1 MSLKTI
7 TRLLFTG
14 TLMALSAAAIAG
26 GPDMMAPPAPVDYS
40 GMYIEGD
47 AGWAQA
53 NWDNFWAGALNSAP
67 AVLAFPRGGV
77 VGDHGDSGFTYGG
90 DLGYQFNRYFSA
102 EAGWYHLVTV
112 SGNHATAV
120 GGSGTLDPIVVRSW
134 FVYFAGKVAIPVADD
149 FDIFGKAGI
158 VWRKLDYSGPAVGL
172 AAITAV
178 FHDTH
183 YSKPFFAF
191 GAQWFLD
198 QNWSANIQYMV
209 VPGYYRAAEV
219 AMQAP
224 KANLVVGGIGYKFAV

>member
-1 MSLKTI
+1 MSVKKFLILTAAGI
-7 TRLLFTG
+7 VSLG
-14 TLMALSAAAIAG
+14 TTAAIAG

-40 GMYIEGD
+40 GVYIEGD
-47 AGWAQA
+47 IGWAQV
-53 NWDNFWAGALNSAP
+53 NWGDFWAGALNSAP
-67 AVLAFPRGGV
+67 VGLGLASGAAIGAHRE
-77 VGDHGDSGFTYGG
+77 SGFTYGG

-102 EAGWYHLVTV
+102 EAGWYHLPTV
-112 SGNHATAV
+112 AGEHSSSSGSN
-120 GGSGTLDPIVVRSW
+120 LDPIVVRSW
-134 FVYFAGKVAIPVADD
+134 LVYFAGKVAIPVADD

-209 VPGYYRAAEV
+209 VPGYYRAAEI